1 MIEKKSFGSTGHDS
15 TRILFGAAALGAVTQ
30 EEADTTLELL
40 IKYGI
45 NHLDTAAS
53 YGDAELR
60 MGPWMDLYRQRF
72 FLATKTEERSY
83 DGAMRELEASLK
95 RLQTDRIDLW
105 QMHVLVDEPGWQTA
119 MGKNG
124 ALKAFRQAREQGVVR
139 FLGVTGHGVQAPRF
153 HLRSLEEHPF
163 DSVLLPWNYPMSLN
177 EQYAAD
183 FLELKKVCM
192 SRGVAVQTIKSLCR
206 RPWPEGSQNRA
217 TWYQPLEE
225 PGDID
230 RAVSYILSDP
240 ELFLNSVGDIHL
252 LPMVLESARKFSQGL
267 LLPAA
272 DADMAELMRAK
283 EMAPLFC

>member
-1 MIEKKSFGSTGHDS
+1 MIEKNGFGSTGHNS
-15 TRILFGAAALGAVTQ
+15 TRILFGAAALGKVSQ
-30 EEADTTLELL
+30 EEADQTLEML

-53 YGDAELR
+53 YGEAELR
-60 MGPWMDLYRQRF
+60 MGPWMAFYRRRF

-95 RLQTDRIDLW
+95 RLQTDVIDLW

-119 MGKNG
+119 MGENG
-124 ALKAFRQAREQGVVR
+124 ALKAFRQAQEQGVVR

-163 DSVLLPWNYPMSLN
+163 DAVLLPWNYPMSLN
-177 EQYAAD
+177 KEYAAD
-183 FLELKKVCM
+183 FLKLKTVCA

-217 TWYQPLEE
+217 TWYQPLEDS
-225 PGDID
+225 GDID

-240 ELFLNSVGDIHL
+240 QLFLNSVGDIHL
-252 LPMVLESARKFSQGL
+252 LPLVLESARKFSEGL
-267 LLPAA
+267 LPPVSEEE
-272 DADMAELMRAK
+272 MAELVQKRD
-283 EMAPLFC
+283 MAPLFC